1 MKKTKQFWEKGLHPI
16 TGFEQ
21 GENWNYNDELK
32 KQNERQKQK
41 RKAMRKQ
48 VELST
53 GIKTRQNK
61 KQSGVIEILV
71 QNNDYDTMYDQV
83 CLDTDLREE
92 TVNLMYNIFKPL

>member
-1 MKKTKQFWEKGLHPI
+1 MRKIKTFWEKGLHPI

-41 RKAMRKQ
+41 RRDMRKQ

-53 GIKTRQNK
+53 GIKTVQNK
-61 KQSGVIEILV
+61 KKNGVVSIHV
-71 QNNDYDTMYDQV
+71 QDTVFD
-83 CLDTDLREE
+83 DTLKDDLFGYL
-92 TVNLMYNIFKPL
+92 TNIFKPL

>member
-1 MKKTKQFWEKGLHPI
+1 MKKTKTFWEKGLHPI

-41 RKAMRKQ
+41 RREMRKLKH
-48 VELST
+48 ELPK

-71 QNNDYDTMYDQV
+71 QNNDYNNIYD
-83 CLDTDLREE
+83 DIYE
-92 TVNLMYNIFKPL
+92 NLITENL

>member
-1 MKKTKQFWEKGLHPI
+1 MRKIKTFWEKGLHPI

-41 RKAMRKQ
+41 RRDMRKQ

-53 GIKTRQNK
+53 GIKTVQNK

-71 QNNDYDTMYDQV
+71 QNNDYDTMYDQ
-83 CLDTDLREE
+83 LTIDTELSNNTELFL
-92 TVNLMYNIFKPL
+92 TNLLK